1 MRAVAREHRHTCAGL
16 AEGHENG
23 IMKKINELAR
33 LALLAAAVSAPPVS
47 AVGAFSYQP
56 LTERAIS
63 DDQNGDKSQ
72 SITFARSSGGITE
85 ISIER
90 LDVLNAYVTMV
101 TTSGPTRDEA
111 AMAATILLT
120 FTELKPQ
127 TSFAATNSITFFYNQ
142 SKPGYVISELE
153 RTKLISP
160 AEAEAARSVLH
171 GTR

>member
-1 MRAVAREHRHTCAGL
+1 
-16 AEGHENG
+16 
-23 IMKKINELAR
+23 MKKINELTR
-33 LALLAAAVSAPPVS
+33 LALLAAAVSVPPVT
-47 AVGAFSYQP
+47 ATGALPYQP
-56 LTERAIS
+56 FTERAIS

-72 SITFARSSGGITE
+72 SITFPRSSGGITE
-85 ISIER
+85 IAIER
-90 LDVLNAYVTMV
+90 LDFPNAYVTMV

-111 AMAATILLT
+111 AMAAATLLT

-153 RTKLISP
+153 RARLISP
-160 AEAEAARSVLH
+160 AEAEAARSVLR